1 MSVLRHAL
9 PAQLAGLAAA
19 ALALYSGL
27 LPAAGWA
34 LAAQAL
40 VAALCAHLLGSARWW
55 LLIHL
60 SFVPALALGLRLS
73 QSLAISPHWFLLIFL
88 ALLLVYG
95 HTHRSQVPL
104 YLSNQATAQALARLL
119 PTRPVAMLDIGAG
132 IGNVLRVLANIRPDC
147 RFTGI
152 ELALAPWLLG
162 RMLAN
167 RQPNINWQRGDFFQY
182 SWADFEV
189 VYAFLSPVPMSAV
202 WAKACAE
209 LAPGSLLVSNSF
221 AIPGIVPE
229 QTLLVDDRRRTHL
242 LVYRIPAHSAALKR
256 LK

>member
-1 MSVLRHAL
+1 MSVFRHAL

-19 ALALYSGL
+19 ALALYAGL

-34 LAAQAL
+34 LAVQAL
-40 VAALCAHLLGSARWW
+40 VAALCAHALGSARWW

-60 SFVPALALGLRLS
+60 AFVPALVLGLKLS
-73 QSLAISPHWFLLIFL
+73 QGLAISPHWFLLVFL

-104 YLSNQATAQALARLL
+104 YLSNRASARALARLL
-119 PTRPVAMLDIGAG
+119 PARPVALLDIGAG
-132 IGNVLRVLANIRPDC
+132 IGSVLRVLATERPDC

-167 RQPNINWQRGDFFQY
+167 GQPNLAWERGDFFQP
-182 SWADFEV
+182 SWAGFDV
-189 VYAFLSPVPMSAV
+189 VYAFLSPMPMAAV
-202 WAKACAE
+202 WRKACAE

-221 AIPGIVPE
+221 AIPDLAPE
-229 QTLLVDDRRRTHL
+229 QTILVDDRRHTRL
-242 LVYRIPAHSAALKR
+242 LVYRIPAHTVEPKR
-256 LK
+256 QK